1 MPPLARAKVPSR
13 WSGWCPLAGRMAPDL
28 RSARMAHDVSRV
40 DIAAGGNVVDLAA
53 RRADV
58 HQLPV
63 TQAGQRAAQSP
74 AIATCLKDIP
84 VLPDQAAD
92 MPGRYGRPFRPH
104 CTLDQGHCGA
114 FGGCFSP
121 REGARRPTRVLDRQL
136 TFFLPAAYSCDV
148 QRAKK
153 PTPVAP
159 EGSPKGFA
167 PCAISLRSM
176 HSTPVGE
183 SCIAERIGSQLRH
196 WCSISS
202 IT

>member
-63 TQAGQRAAQSP
+63 TQAGQRAAHSL

-84 VLPDQAAD
+84 VLSDQAAD
-92 MPGRYGRPFRPH
+92 MPGRYGRPLRPH
-104 CTLDQGHCGA
+104 CTLDQGHCSASEGVFHPEKVPEDRRA
-114 FGGCFSP
+114 CLTDSLHFSYRQLILATSSGPKSPPRSP
-121 REGARRPTRVLDRQL
+121 R
-136 TFFLPAAYSCDV
+136 
-148 QRAKK
+148 RAH
-153 PTPVAP
+153 PRDSHRAL
-159 EGSPKGFA
+159 
-167 PCAISLRSM
+167 SL
-176 HSTPVGE
+176 
-183 SCIAERIGSQLRH
+183 
-196 WCSISS
+196 
-202 IT
+202 